1 MKRNYSKLISVT
13 LILVV
18 VLTLFAFPTPAYA
31 GGTPGEW
38 DQIHVAIYSES
49 SGDVGTQIGGDD
61 EAYTVAPGAKLF
73 VVIQANFTT
82 QSKDQDIEISW
93 REEGGTFAVA
103 SPKTTGSDTAWE
115 FWESN
120 YATLGAATAHFT
132 GSEGA
137 VYIEDQD
144 SDGGDPLGLEEFWF
158 VVEAP
163 TAPATYELALTEDGV
178 VEGQGTISQQIL
190 ITLDATPPT
199 VSAYLPLDDATDVAV
214 NATLKLTFDE
224 DMAKGTGDIVIYNSD
239 ETVFETIDVTSETLV
254 TISGADVTIN
264 PAGTFTSEAAYY
276 VFIDA
281 TALDDDAGN
290 TYAGIA
296 DKTTWNFTCADII
309 PPEAITDLAAA
320 TGTNGGEVD
329 LTWTAPGDD
338 GATGTAT
345 TYAIKYST
353 ATIDEAAWAG
363 ATTVSSPPSPKAAGT
378 SESFTVT
385 GLTGGTTYYFAIK
398 TSDEVPNE
406 STISNSP
413 SATAKTAIT
422 QLAFTTGA
430 QTITA
435 GEVSAVMTVKT
446 DAAVTEDTE
455 INLSS
460 SSETGTFYS
469 DVAGTIQITSV
480 IIPSNSDKV
489 NFYYKDTT
497 AGTPTITASESPD
510 QGWTD
515 ATQQQTIT
523 PASLHHFTFS
533 PVGNQTAGIPFSITI
548 TAEDEFENTVTGYT
562 GTNSLSDSTGTISP
576 TTTGAFTSGVW
587 TGDVTITTAQT
598 GVQITTIGDSISK
611 ISDPFDVTPASL
623 HHFTFSTISNQS
635 AGAAFSITITA
646 KDEFGNTVTG
656 YTGTN
661 SLSDSTGTISPAT
674 TGAFTSG
681 AWTGDVTITTAQTG
695 VQITTTKDSIS
706 EESNPFN
713 VITGAIAQ
721 LAFTTGAQTITAG
734 EASTVMT
741 IQTQDNLYNPANVPL
756 NIKINLSSTSGTGT
770 FYSDAAG
777 TIPITSVTIYSG
789 TDSASFYYQDTTAG
803 TPTITAAEDPS
814 QGWSDAT
821 QQETIAAAAVARLVF
836 TTGPQ
841 TIGAGNASGTI
852 TVQTQDEF
860 GNPSAVAAG
869 TTIVLTSTSAQ
880 GKFSLNADPWEDTN
894 LVFIPVSSDSVSFY
908 YQDATDGTPTITAA
922 EFPGMGWTDA
932 SQQQTIT
939 APPTVTT
946 GTTTNI
952 TTATAV
958 LNGNLTSLGTAASIT
973 VSFEWGTTTN
983 YGNETTSQAMTGT
996 GTFTAALS
1004 GLNPNTP
1011 YYFRAKAAG
1020 DGTGYGDDKSFT
1032 TNISGGGGGGGGGG
1046 APPAPPLSVLT
1057 VDTLGKITKVKVK
1070 VDGTLLESF
1079 VIATPEGNVS
1089 LGLDSGTNVI
1099 CGNDKVPQRLEMGPR
1114 EEPLPVPEGFATMSP
1129 VYDFIAYTA
1138 DGTPQPVT
1146 FDPPARLLISYDPE
1160 GLPENTAS
1168 VFIAYYDEEL
1178 GWTQLEP
1185 PTGFVAEV
1193 GTAAAQVSHF
1203 TSFAVMA
1210 KLAPPPPPPP
1220 ARFEL
1225 SNLDIKP
1232 NQVTAGESVTISA
1245 QLVNIGGLSGEH
1257 TLMVNIEGLLET
1269 SQVIELLPGQS
1280 QEISF
1285 TVTPG
1290 SPGSY
1295 TVAIDDLEGSFM
1307 VEAVPVP
1314 PTPEPVEPGGYGWI
1328 IAIASAVVV
1337 LAVLVTIILRRRH
1350 PQPVPVA
1357 GGAAKPAPAPLRVNN
1372 LRITPK
1378 RAKLGKKVTI
1388 MAEASNLSADF
1399 SSYSLVLRIKGRV
1412 EAVKE
1417 ITLEP
1422 GQSQKVAFTIL
1433 KDRPGTYS
1441 VELEESKG
1449 SFRVEP

>member
-363 ATTVSSPPSPKAAGT
+363 ATTVSSPPSPKAAVT

-446 DAAVTEDTE
+446 DAAVTKDTK

-469 DVAGTIQITSV
+469 DAAGTIQITSV

-548 TAEDEFENTVTGYT
+548 TAEDEFE
-562 GTNSLSDSTGTISP
+562 
-576 TTTGAFTSGVW
+576 
-587 TGDVTITTAQT
+587 
-598 GVQITTIGDSISK
+598 
-611 ISDPFDVTPASL
+611 
-623 HHFTFSTISNQS
+623 
-635 AGAAFSITITA
+635 
-646 KDEFGNTVTG
+646 NTVTG

>member
-363 ATTVSSPPSPKAAGT
+363 ATTVSSPPSPKAAVT

-446 DAAVTEDTE
+446 DAAVTKDTK

-469 DVAGTIQITSV
+469 DAAGTIQITSV

-548 TAEDEFENTVTGYT
+548 TAEDEFE
-562 GTNSLSDSTGTISP
+562 
-576 TTTGAFTSGVW
+576 
-587 TGDVTITTAQT
+587 
-598 GVQITTIGDSISK
+598 
-611 ISDPFDVTPASL
+611 
-623 HHFTFSTISNQS
+623 
-635 AGAAFSITITA
+635 
-646 KDEFGNTVTG
+646 NTVTG

-821 QQETIAAAAVARLVF
+821 QPETIAAAAVARLVF